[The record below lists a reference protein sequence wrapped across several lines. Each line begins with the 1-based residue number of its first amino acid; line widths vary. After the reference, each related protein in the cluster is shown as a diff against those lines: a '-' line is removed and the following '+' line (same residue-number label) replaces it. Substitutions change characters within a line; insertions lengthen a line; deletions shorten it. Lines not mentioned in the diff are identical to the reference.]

1 MWGYIFA
8 IFAEQFACQQNTIY
22 VRKSFPGVQGFTRKL
37 IRRGE
42 NTTLHCSFRQVLHHF
57 SYLSSIQTNFNIRVG
72 NSLCRSLLFCS
83 CRSSQKEQNERMA
96 LFTFFNTRAICS
108 LLPFE
113 EKTGIK
119 NLCHTFWLCFYK
131 NK

>member
-72 NSLCRSLLFCS
+72 NSLFCFLLFCS
-83 CRSSQKEQNERMA
+83 K
-96 LFTFFNTRAICS
+96 S
-108 LLPFE
+108 LLLKRDIERFALVPLF
-113 EKTGIK
+113 KKAIVSNCSFALK
-119 NLCHTFWLCFYK
+119 K
-131 NK
+131 NKRFAL